1 MPLTKSP
8 RSRPDRGSTRSAT
21 ATRGPTARYI
31 EDKQIAVGTEK
42 YPGSDLLIETPNG
55 YLRNRVVIAGNRLYQ
70 VMIQGTKEIVTSPS
84 ADKFIA
90 SFEITK

>member
-1 MPLTKSP
+1 M
-8 RSRPDRGSTRSAT
+8 
-21 ATRGPTARYI
+21 I
-31 EDKQIAVGTEK
+31 EDKDVTLGTQK
-42 YPGSDLLIETPNG
+42 YPGRDLLIETPNG

-70 VMIQGTKEIVTSPS
+70 VMIQGSKEVVTSSS